1 MLNTTDKSIELYTQP
16 QKITFKLGGGLSGEY
31 PLDLRATSAFLI
43 FFHHLIDKSYCV
55 VSNTSRI
62 SSNDRK
68 NYRLVAKSLEVG
80 SLSAELMLI
89 IEGISLA
96 LPLVGLANPK
106 TIWDYTCLALDFAK
120 QYFFD
125 LSQNKHPH
133 IEVNGNNNTIIY
145 QCENTTKEYPEAI
158 YDIANNSIPVYR
170 KLAKTLNQGNFSSF
184 LASSNSN
191 NVPDISF
198 DLDSEE
204 LFNEKSTIQPESNFK
219 VNIISFN
226 KETLSGKL
234 QIIGS
239 SNYRT
244 DQTIPFKLLG
254 DQSPTPYI
262 TAMATKMVNVRG
274 SMEVIYSSLTPK
286 IKCLHIASLV
296 DENSI

>member
-191 NVPDISF
+191 NVPNISF

-239 SNYRT
+239 SNYHT

-286 IKCLHIASLV
+286 IKCLHIAALV